1 MDIPVTVVVFRNEQ
15 WGAEK
20 KNDILWFDERF
31 VGTELGD
38 PFSYARV
45 AEAFGLKGVRV
56 GNMADLAAAMREA
69 CAAQNDGTTTLVEVV
84 VNKELGAPFR
94 RDAMQDQACLLPRYE
109 ALTVSR

>member
-1 MDIPVTVVVFRNEQ
+1 VTVIVFRNGQ

-38 PFSYARV
+38 NFSYAAV

-56 GNMADLAAAMREA
+56 TTMGELTAAVSQS
-69 CAAQNDGTTTLVEVV
+69 CAAQKDGTTTLIEVV

-94 RDAMQDQACLLPRYE
+94 RDAMQDQSCLLPRYKD
-109 ALTVSR
+109 LTVTR

>member
-1 MDIPVTVVVFRNEQ
+1 MKIPVTIVVFRNGQ

-38 PFSYARV
+38 EFSYADV
-45 AEAFGLKGVRV
+45 AKAFGLNGIRV
-56 GNMADLAAAMREA
+56 DSMEALSKAVADG
-69 CAAQNDGTTTLVEVV
+69 CKAQDEGTTTLVEVV

-94 RDAMQDQACLLPRYE
+94 RDAMQDQSCVLPRYQD
-109 ALTVSR
+109 LTISR